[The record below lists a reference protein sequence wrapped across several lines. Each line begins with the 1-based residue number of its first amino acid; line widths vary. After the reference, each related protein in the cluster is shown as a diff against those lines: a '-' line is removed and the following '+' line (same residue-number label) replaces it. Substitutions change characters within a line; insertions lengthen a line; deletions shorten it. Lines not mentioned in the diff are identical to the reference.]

1 MCKEGTL
8 SLSAW
13 CKGPQA
19 TPPDQC
25 HHASPPDEPHV
36 STKFQQIFTFP
47 TICPI
52 LLNIGTRWGGE
63 DEKHIEVDYIFFRK
77 DASDGVG
84 RFFTR
89 SSLCRVKMLARPQI
103 SVFLYISSCLVKE
116 DEDAVRNN
124 LAGDA
129 NPVVKEIPEFPP
141 RHPHLHPVHML
152 HKILLDE
159 EKYIDPIFYRLLLID
174 CGQCGDLCFAEVY
187 PLRHAFN
194 GVFAWF
200 WESSLGF
207 DRSSCFRLWP
217 QKHSGRLSQKD
228 CVALKLPY
236 LSHQ

>member
-25 HHASPPDEPHV
+25 HHASLPDEPHV

-52 LLNIGTRWGGE
+52 LLNIGIRWGGE

-152 HKILLDE
+152 RKIFLMKKNASHILPSPSHRLRTVQRSLFCWSLPSSPCLQRSLCVILRKFIGIWSLL
-159 EKYIDPIFYRLLLID
+159 
-174 CGQCGDLCFAEVY
+174 
-187 PLRHAFN
+187 
-194 GVFAWF
+194 VF
-200 WESSLGF
+200 
-207 DRSSCFRLWP
+207 
-217 QKHSGRLSQKD
+217 
-228 CVALKLPY
+228 
-236 LSHQ
+236 

>member
-52 LLNIGTRWGGE
+52 LLNIGIRWGGE

-103 SVFLYISSCLVKE
+103 SVFYTYQVALLKKTKMRSAITWLEMPIRSWRKSLNFLLVILTFTPSTCCAKYFWW
-116 DEDAVRNN
+116 
-124 LAGDA
+124 
-129 NPVVKEIPEFPP
+129 KKM
-141 RHPHLHPVHML
+141 HL
-152 HKILLDE
+152 
-159 EKYIDPIFYRLLLID
+159 IFYRLLLID

-200 WESSLGF
+200 WESSLGLN
-207 DRSSCFRLWP
+207 RSSCFRLWP